1 MTIPAMA
8 KRATRRQL
16 SFTRKD
22 SDHPVCVL
30 CHGHHCHKS
39 SPADWKSE
47 EARKYVLS
55 LDCVAPESP
64 VCRLCRDDVTR
75 ALANSHYIPRW
86 RKYKTQGSRC
96 CVMECTNSAVS
107 SVSTTTEVMQVFACA
122 GLTCINDME
131 PSPLCKQHYQLVYD
145 ALQPRQCTTWGTRLR
160 AGNHRSCPQPEIVR
174 KHLHERTGFL
184 GEIQVHDP
192 VCLVCYRSHLVL
204 LRDNSPIS
212 TDSDLARLICEYVH
226 NIPTIAKVL
235 TTQDVIDVSIMK
247 TVVSVGNI
255 LLENRAI
262 LLPSIHE
269 TFMGHVTDTSRV
281 ADISLED
288 TKDVSSRYVLSSLTA
303 SLQHHITY
311 SCKVRKYGTLVH
323 RPNADL
329 VPLLSEA
336 LWKLRM
342 TQSHQQEKPPVSG
355 STTPPHKFYGRLEPT
370 KYSCT
375 KPNIIFPI
383 KRLFSF

>member
-1 MTIPAMA
+1 M
-8 KRATRRQL
+8 
-16 SFTRKD
+16 
-22 SDHPVCVL
+22 
-30 CHGHHCHKS
+30 
-39 SPADWKSE
+39 
-47 EARKYVLS
+47 
-55 LDCVAPESP
+55 
-64 VCRLCRDDVTR
+64 CRLCQDDVTR

-145 ALQPRQCTTWGTRLR
+145 ALQPRQCTTCGTRLR

-174 KHLHERTGFL
+174 KHLHERTEFL

-226 NIPTIAKVL
+226 NIPTIAEVL

-247 TVVSVGNI
+247 TVSVGNI

-262 LLPSIHE
+262 LLPSFHE

-288 TKDVSSRYVLSSLTA
+288 TKDVSSRYILSSLTA

-342 TQSHQQEKPPVSG
+342 TRHINKRNHQLVVAPP
-355 STTPPHKFYGRLEPT
+355 PPTSFMGGLNQRNTLVQNQISSFLSKGYFPFEHDELDFNGAIEQIDPKLWEA
-370 KYSCT
+370 
-375 KPNIIFPI
+375 IIMHSYKI
-383 KRLFSF
+383 ED